1 MHSHV
6 IVGRGATASA
16 TAALLA
22 GSGDRVRMVSRSGAG
37 PEHPNIERIALDASD
52 ADALTA
58 VAEGAE
64 TLFNMAMP
72 AYHTWPET
80 IPPLF
85 GSIRSAAERS
95 GANYVML
102 GNLYGYGPADGP
114 VTEQSPLAA
123 TGPKGRVRA
132 RMWREAEE
140 AHRAGRVRVTEVRAS
155 QFIGPGAISV
165 FSLLA
170 QPKISAGQLA
180 LLPQELDLPHAYT
193 AVGDA
198 AAAAVAV
205 ARDERAWGRPWHAP
219 SITATARELAGRFAA
234 AAGAPE
240 PRLAVMSD
248 RELTLLGLTDP
259 FWPELFETYHMSHA
273 AFTVDDSAIRDTFG
287 LKASDPDEVFAQV
300 VHAARA

>member
-1 MHSHV
+1 MQTHV

-22 GSGDRVRMVSRSGAG
+22 ESGDRVRMVSRSGAG
-37 PEHPNIERIALDASD
+37 PEHPRIERIAMDALDA
-52 ADALTA
+52 AALTA

-72 AYHTWPET
+72 AYHTWPQT

-85 GSIRSAAERS
+85 GSIRSVAERTD
-95 GANYVML
+95 ANYVML
-102 GNLYGYGPADGP
+102 GNLYGYGPVDSP

-123 TGPKGRVRA
+123 TGPKGLVRA

-140 AHRAGRVRVTEVRAS
+140 AHRAGRVRVTEVRAG
-155 QFIGPGAISV
+155 QFVGPGAISL

-170 QPKISAGQLA
+170 QPKILAGQLA

-219 SITATARELAGRFAA
+219 SITATVREMAGRFAA

-259 FWPELFETYHMSHA
+259 FYAELFETYHMSHEV
-273 AFTVDDSAIRDTFG
+273 FTVDDSAIRDTFG
-287 LKASDPDEVFAQV
+287 LKASDLDEVFAQV
-300 VHAARA
+300 VRGD

>member
-1 MHSHV
+1 MPTHV

-22 GSGDRVRMVSRSGAG
+22 QSGDRVRMVSRSGAG
-37 PEHPNIERIALDASD
+37 PEHPQIERIAMDALDTA
-52 ADALTA
+52 ALTA
-58 VAEGAE
+58 VAAGAE

-72 AYHTWPET
+72 AYHTWPQT

-85 GSIRSAAERS
+85 GSIRSVAERT

-102 GNLYGYGPADGP
+102 GNLYGYGPVDGP

-140 AHRAGRVRVTEVRAS
+140 AHRAGRVRVTEVRAG
-155 QFIGPGAISV
+155 QFVGPGAISL

-170 QPKISAGQLA
+170 QPKILAGQLA

-198 AAAAVAV
+198 ASAAVAV

-219 SITATARELAGRFAA
+219 SITATVREMAGRFAA
-234 AAGAPE
+234 TAGAPE

-259 FWPELFETYHMSHA
+259 FYAELFETYHMSHEV
-273 AFTVDDSAIRDTFG
+273 FTVDDSAIRDTFG
-287 LKASDPDEVFAQV
+287 LKASDLDEVFAQV
-300 VHAARA
+300 VRGG

>member
-1 MHSHV
+1 MPSHV

-22 GSGDRVRMVSRSGAG
+22 ESGDRVRIVSRSGAG
-37 PEHPNIERIALDASD
+37 PEHPNIERVALDALD
-52 ADALTA
+52 TAALTA

-72 AYHTWPET
+72 AYHTWPQT
-80 IPPLF
+80 VPPLF
-85 GSIRSAAERS
+85 GSVRSAAERT

-102 GNLYGYGPADGP
+102 GNLYGYGPADGL

-140 AHRAGRVRVTEVRAS
+140 AHRAGRVRVAEVRAG
-155 QFIGPGAISV
+155 QFVGPGAISL

-170 QPKISAGQLA
+170 QPKILAGQLA

-193 AVGDA
+193 AIGD

-205 ARDERAWGRPWHAP
+205 ARDERSWGRAWHAP
-219 SITATARELAGRFAA
+219 VITASARELAGRFAA

-259 FWPELFETYHMSHA
+259 FWAELFETYHMSHA
-273 AFTVDDSAIRDTFG
+273 RFTVDDSAIRDTFG
-287 LKASDPDEVFAQV
+287 LKASDPDDVFAQV
-300 VHAARA
+300 VRAA

>member
-1 MHSHV
+1 MPTHV
-6 IVGRGATASA
+6 IVGRGATASV

-22 GSGDRVRMVSRSGAG
+22 ESGDRVRMVSRSGAG
-37 PEHPNIERIALDASD
+37 PEHPRIERIAMDALDTA
-52 ADALTA
+52 ALTA
-58 VAEGAE
+58 VTEGAQ

-72 AYHTWPET
+72 AYHTWPQT

-85 GSIRSAAERS
+85 GSIRSVAERTS
-95 GANYVML
+95 ANYVML
-102 GNLYGYGPADGP
+102 GNLYGYGPVYSP

-140 AHRAGRVRVTEVRAS
+140 AHRAGRVRVTEVRAG
-155 QFIGPGAISV
+155 QFVGPGAISL

-170 QPKISAGQLA
+170 QPKIVAGQLA

-219 SITATARELAGRFAA
+219 SITATVREMAGRFAA

-259 FWPELFETYHMSHA
+259 FYAELFETYHMSHEV
-273 AFTVDDSAIRDTFG
+273 FTVDDSAIRDTFG
-287 LKASDPDEVFAQV
+287 LKASDLDEVFAQV
-300 VHAARA
+300 VRGD

>member
-1 MHSHV
+1 MPTHV

-22 GSGDRVRMVSRSGAG
+22 ESGDRVRMVSRSGAG
-37 PEHPNIERIALDASD
+37 PEHPQIERIAMDALDTA
-52 ADALTA
+52 ALTA

-72 AYHTWPET
+72 AYHTWPQT

-85 GSIRSAAERS
+85 GSIRSVAERT

-102 GNLYGYGPADGP
+102 GNLYGYGPVGGP

-140 AHRAGRVRVTEVRAS
+140 AHRAGRVRVTEIRAG
-155 QFIGPGAISV
+155 QFVGPGAISL
-165 FSLLA
+165 FSLLV
-170 QPKISAGQLA
+170 QPKILAGQLA

-219 SITATARELAGRFAA
+219 SITATVREMAGRFAA

-259 FWPELFETYHMSHA
+259 FYAELFETYHMSHEV
-273 AFTVDDSAIRDTFG
+273 FTVDDSAIRDTFG
-287 LKASDPDEVFAQV
+287 LKASDLDEVFAQV
-300 VHAARA
+300 VREG

>member
-1 MHSHV
+1 M
-6 IVGRGATASA
+6 VGRGATASA

-22 GSGDRVRMVSRSGAG
+22 ESGDRVRMVSRSGAG
-37 PEHPNIERIALDASD
+37 PEHPQIERIAMDALDTV
-52 ADALTA
+52 ALTA

-72 AYHTWPET
+72 AYHTWT
-80 IPPLF
+80 QAIPPLF
-85 GSIRSAAERS
+85 GSIRSVAERT

-102 GNLYGYGPADGP
+102 GNLYGYGPVDGP

-140 AHRAGRVRVTEVRAS
+140 AHRAGRVRVTEVRAG
-155 QFIGPGAISV
+155 QFVGPGAISL

-170 QPKISAGQLA
+170 QPKILAGQLA
-180 LLPQELDLPHAYT
+180 LLPQELDLPHPYT

-219 SITATARELAGRFAA
+219 STTATVRELAGRFAA
-234 AAGAPE
+234 AAGAPA

-259 FWPELFETYHMSHA
+259 FYAELFETYHMSHE

-287 LKASDPDEVFAQV
+287 LKASDLDEVFAQV
-300 VHAARA
+300 VRGG

>member
-1 MHSHV
+1 MPTHV

-22 GSGDRVRMVSRSGAG
+22 ESGDRVRMVSRSGAG
-37 PEHPNIERIALDASD
+37 PEHPQIERIAM
-52 ADALTA
+52 DALDTA
-58 VAEGAE
+58 ALAAVTEGAE

-72 AYHTWPET
+72 AYHTWPQT

-85 GSIRSAAERS
+85 GSIRSVAERT

-102 GNLYGYGPADGP
+102 GNLYGYGPVDGP

-140 AHRAGRVRVTEVRAS
+140 AHRAGRVRVTEVRAG
-155 QFIGPGAISV
+155 QFVGPGAISL
-165 FSLLA
+165 FTLLA
-170 QPKISAGQLA
+170 QPKILARQLA

-219 SITATARELAGRFAA
+219 SITTTVREIAGRFAA
-234 AAGAPE
+234 AAGATE
-240 PRLAVMSD
+240 PRLAVMND

-259 FWPELFETYHMSHA
+259 FYAELFETYHMSHEV
-273 AFTVDDSAIRDTFG
+273 FTVDDSAIRDTFG
-287 LKASDPDEVFAQV
+287 LKASDLDEVFAQV
-300 VHAARA
+300 VRGG

>member
-1 MHSHV
+1 MTSHV

-22 GSGDRVRMVSRSGAG
+22 ESGDRVRIVSRSGAG
-37 PEHPNIERIALDASD
+37 PEHPNIERITLDALDTA
-52 ADALTA
+52 ALTA

-80 IPPLF
+80 VPPLF
-85 GSIRSAAERS
+85 DSIRSAAEQT

-123 TGPKGRVRA
+123 TGPKGQVRA

-140 AHRAGRVRVTEVRAS
+140 AHRAGRVRVAEVRAG
-155 QFIGPGAISV
+155 QFVGPGAISL

-170 QPKISAGQLA
+170 QPKILAGELA
-180 LLPQELDLPHAYT
+180 LLPQELDLPHPYT
-193 AVGDA
+193 AIGDA
-198 AAAAVAV
+198 AAAVVAV
-205 ARDERAWGRPWHAP
+205 ARDEHAWGRAWHAP
-219 SITATARELAGRFAA
+219 VITATVRELAGRFAA
-234 AAGAPE
+234 VAGAPE
-240 PRLAVMSD
+240 PRLAVMTD

-259 FWPELFETYHMSHA
+259 FWAELFETYHMSHA
-273 AFTVDDSAIRDTFG
+273 SFIVDDSAIRDTFG
-287 LKASDPDEVFAQV
+287 LKASDPDEVFARV
-300 VHAARA
+300 LRAG

>member
-1 MHSHV
+1 MQKHV
-6 IVGRGATASA
+6 VVGRGATASVTA
-16 TAALLA
+16 TLLA
-22 GSGDRVRMVSRSGAG
+22 ESGDRVRVVSRSGAG
-37 PEHPNIERIALDASD
+37 PDHPNIERIALDALD
-52 ADALTA
+52 TAALTA

-72 AYHTWPET
+72 AYHTWPQT

-85 GSIRSAAERS
+85 GSIRSVAERT

-102 GNLYGYGPADGP
+102 GNLYGYGPLDGP
-114 VTEQSPLAA
+114 VTEQSPLTA
-123 TGPKGRVRA
+123 TGPKGQVRA
-132 RMWREAEE
+132 QVWREAEE
-140 AHRAGRVRVTEVRAS
+140 AHRAGRVRVTEVRAG
-155 QFIGPGAISV
+155 QFVGSGAISL

-170 QPKISAGQLA
+170 QPKIRAGQLA

-205 ARDERAWGRPWHAP
+205 ARDERGWGRPWHAP
-219 SITATARELAGRFAA
+219 SITATVRELAGRFATA
-234 AAGAPE
+234 AAAPE

-259 FWPELFETYHMSHA
+259 FYNELFETYHMSHE

-287 LKASDPDEVFAQV
+287 LKASDPDEVLAQV
-300 VHAARA
+300 VRAG

>member
-1 MHSHV
+1 MPTQV
-6 IVGRGATASA
+6 IVGHGATASA
-16 TAALLA
+16 TAALLV

-37 PEHPNIERIALDASD
+37 PEHPDIERIALDALD
-52 ADALTA
+52 TAALAA

-72 AYHTWPET
+72 AYHTWPQT

-85 GSIRSAAERS
+85 GSILSVAERS

-102 GNLYGYGPADGP
+102 GNLYGYGPVDGP
-114 VTEQSPLAA
+114 ITERSPLAA
-123 TGPKGRVRA
+123 AGPKGQVRA

-140 AHRAGRVRVTEVRAS
+140 AHRAGRVRVTEVRAG
-155 QFIGPGAISV
+155 QFVGPAAISL

-170 QPKISAGQLA
+170 QPKIRAGQLA
-180 LLPQELDLPHAYT
+180 LLPQELDLPHPYT

-198 AAAAVAV
+198 AAAAVAL

-219 SITATARELAGRFAA
+219 SITATVRELAGRFAVA
-234 AAGAPE
+234 VGAPE

-259 FWPELFETYHMSHA
+259 FYNELFETYHMSHEV
-273 AFTVDDSAIRDTFG
+273 FTVDDSAIRETFG

-300 VHAARA
+300 VRAG

>member
-1 MHSHV
+1 MPSHV

-22 GSGDRVRMVSRSGAG
+22 ESGDRVRIVSRSGAG
-37 PEHPNIERIALDASD
+37 PEHPNIERVALDALD
-52 ADALTA
+52 TAALTA

-72 AYHTWPET
+72 AYHTWPEM

-85 GSIRSAAERS
+85 GSIRSAAERT

-123 TGPKGRVRA
+123 TGPKGQVRA

-155 QFIGPGAISV
+155 QFIGAGAVSV

-193 AVGDA
+193 AAGDA

-219 SITATARELAGRFAA
+219 VITATVRELAGRFAA

-259 FWPELFETYHMSHA
+259 FWAELFETYHMSHA
-273 AFTVDDSAIRDTFG
+273 SFTVDDSAIRDTFG

-300 VHAARA
+300 VRAA

>member
-1 MHSHV
+1 MPMQV

-22 GSGDRVRMVSRSGAG
+22 ESGDRVRMVSRSGAG
-37 PEHPNIERIALDASD
+37 PEHPNIELIASD
-52 ADALTA
+52 ALDTAALTA
-58 VAEGAE
+58 IAENAE
-64 TLFNMAMP
+64 TVFNMAMP
-72 AYHTWPET
+72 AYHTWPEA

-85 GSIRSAAERS
+85 GSIRTVAEQT

-123 TGPKGRVRA
+123 TGPKGQVRA
-132 RMWREAEE
+132 RMWREAEQ

-205 ARDERAWGRPWHAP
+205 ARDEHAWGRAWHAP
-219 SITATARELAGRFAA
+219 VITATVRELARSFAA
-234 AAGAPE
+234 VAGAPE
-240 PRLAVMSD
+240 PRLELMTD
-248 RELTLLGLTDP
+248 RELTLLGLADP
-259 FWPELFETYHMSHA
+259 FWIELFETYHMSHSL
-273 AFTVDDSAIRDTFG
+273 FTVDDSAIRDAFG
-287 LKASDPDEVFAQV
+287 LKASDPDEVFAEV
-300 VHAARA
+300 VRAS

>member
-1 MHSHV
+1 MPTQV

-16 TAALLA
+16 TAELLA
-22 GSGDRVRMVSRSGAG
+22 GSGDRVRVVSRSGAG
-37 PEHPNIERIALDASD
+37 PDHPNIERIALDALD
-52 ADALTA
+52 TAALTA

-85 GSIRSAAERS
+85 GSIRSVAERT
-95 GANYVML
+95 GANLVML

-114 VTEQSPLAA
+114 LTEQSPLAA
-123 TGPKGRVRA
+123 TGPKGLVRA

-140 AHRAGRVRVTEVRAS
+140 AHRAGRVRVTEVRAG
-155 QFIGPGAISV
+155 QFIGPGAISL
-165 FSLLA
+165 FSLIA
-170 QPKISAGQLA
+170 QPKILAGELA

-198 AAAAVAV
+198 AAAVVAA

-219 SITATARELAGRFAA
+219 VITATVRELAGRFAA

-259 FWPELFETYHMSHA
+259 FWAELFETYHMSHA
-273 AFTVDDSAIRDTFG
+273 PFAVDDSAVRNTFG

-300 VHAARA
+300 VRAA